1 MRIVVALGGNALLRR
16 GEPLEATQQRENV
29 ELAARSIAAIA
40 RGNELVITHGNGPQ
54 VGLLALQSEAYQAV
68 HPYPLDVLGAESAG
82 MIGYMLEQ
90 ALGNELPERE
100 IVTVLTEVIVDPE
113 DPAFG
118 HPTKPVGPVYSEESA
133 RALATQQGWFVAQ
146 DGAGYRRVVASP
158 EPREIVQADTIKKL
172 VDWGVMVI
180 CSGGGGIPTVLD
192 CKSGRRV
199 GVEAVIDKDL
209 SAALLALEVRAEFLM
224 LLTDVEAVQ
233 ADWRTPDARPLQFA
247 TPSELR
253 ALSFA
258 AGSMAPKIEAA
269 CRFVEATGH
278 QAAIGSLSRAGD
290 ILDGRSGTRIA
301 SHPGSSVL
309 AATST
314 RRAR

>member
-1 MRIVVALGGNALLRR
+1 VVALGGNALLRR
-16 GEPLEATQQRENV
+16 GEPLEATRQREHV
-29 ELAARSIAAIA
+29 EQAARSLAAIA
-40 RGNELVITHGNGPQ
+40 LGNELVVTHGNGPQ
-54 VGLLALQSEAYQAV
+54 VGLLALQSEAYHAV
-68 HPYPLDVLGAESAG
+68 HPYPLDVLGAESEG
-82 MIGYMLEQ
+82 MIGYLLEQ

-100 IVTVLTEVIVDPE
+100 VVTLLTEVIVDPE

-118 HPTKPVGPVYSEESA
+118 HPTKPVGPVYSEEAA
-133 RALATQQGWFVAQ
+133 RALAAQRGWSVAQ
-146 DGAGYRRVVASP
+146 DGAGYRRVMASP

-172 VDWGVMVI
+172 VDLGVTVI
-180 CSGGGGIPTVLD
+180 CAGGGGIPTVLD
-192 CKSGRRV
+192 SKSGRRV

-209 SAALLALEVRAEFLM
+209 SASLLAIEVRAEFLM

-233 ADWRTPDARPLQFA
+233 ADWGTPDARPLQFA

-278 QAAIGSLSRAGD
+278 QAAIGSLARARDVLAGQ
-290 ILDGRSGTRIA
+290 SGTRIA
-301 SHPGSSVL
+301 SHTSSSSSM
-309 AATST
+309 ATAT
-314 RRAR
+314 RRTR